1 MAILFDESKRI
12 FTIHTAH
19 SSYQMMADP
28 LDQLLHLYYGP
39 RSEGCMDYLLTYHD
53 RGFSGNPYE
62 AGDERRYSLDALPQ
76 EFPVQGT
83 GDSRSPLLSVRDA
96 AGAFGCRLCYRGYEL
111 LPGKYSLPGLPAVYA
126 DAADDG
132 AETLKIELADAR
144 LGLCVT
150 LLYGVL
156 PALDIITRSAIVT
169 NRGAA
174 PFTVEKLQSAC
185 LDFVSGD
192 FDLISFHGRHA
203 MERLP
208 DRRPLGHGA
217 ALIGSR
223 RGYSSHQYN
232 PFVILADR
240 ETTETAGRCWAMQFV
255 WSGGFRAE
263 AERDQYDQTR
273 LQMGLDEE
281 RFSYPLQPGESVTAP
296 EVILSFSA
304 QGLERLSHQL
314 HRCLRRHVCRGKYR
328 DARRPILLNSW
339 EASYFDFT
347 GDSILRLAEEAKALG
362 AELLVLDDGWFGERC
377 DDRRAL
383 GDWTANERKLGGP
396 LGALI
401 GRVRALGLQFGIWME
416 PEMVS
421 EDSELYRSHP
431 DWALAIPGQPP
442 VRSRFQL
449 VLDFSRREVRE
460 EIFARI
466 CRVLDQGQIDYL
478 KWDVN
483 RSIAEVYSHA
493 AADQGKVLYDN
504 MLGVYEVLEKLCARY
519 PELLIEGCSGGG
531 GRFDAGMLYYCPQI
545 WCSDNT
551 DAMDR
556 LLIQYGTSFGYPA
569 SCVGAHVSACPNHQT
584 GRTTPLQTRG
594 VVAAAGTFG
603 YELDPAKLSE
613 SEREE
618 IRRQIA
624 AYREDAALVRQGL
637 YYRLCDPAVSPF
649 CAWAFVSED
658 GAKAMI
664 SAVLQEKHG
673 NMPTLY
679 VRPRGL
685 TPGAFYRDRES
696 GRVYP
701 ADALMDM
708 GLPLPHHTEP
718 FGSRVWRLE
727 RLERD
732 EMK

>member
-1 MAILFDESKRI
+1 MAILFDQEKRI

-28 LDQLLHLYYGP
+28 LDQLLHTYYGA
-39 RSEGCMDYLLTYHD
+39 RSEGSMDYLLTYAD
-53 RGFSGNPYE
+53 RGFSGNPYA
-62 AGDERRYSLDALPQ
+62 AGDARSYSLDALPQ

-83 GDSRSPLLSVRDA
+83 GDYRSPMLIVRDA
-96 AGAFGCRLCYRGYEL
+96 AGAYGCQLLYRGYEI
-111 LPGKYSLPGLPAVYA
+111 LPGKYALPGLPAVYA
-126 DAADDG
+126 EAEDG
-132 AETLKIELADAR
+132 AETLKLELEDTR

-156 PALDIITRSAIVT
+156 PELDIITRSAIVT
-169 NRGAA
+169 NRGTAA
-174 PFTVEKLQSAC
+174 FTLEKLQSAC
-185 LDFVSGD
+185 LDFVHGD
-192 FDLISFHGRHA
+192 FDLITFHGRHA
-203 MERLP
+203 MERQP

-217 ALIGSR
+217 ALVGSR

-232 PFVILADR
+232 PFVILTDR
-240 ETTETAGRCWAMQFV
+240 DTTETAGRCWAMQFV

-263 AERDQYDQTR
+263 AERDQYEQTR

-296 EVILSFSA
+296 EVIMSFSA
-304 QGLERLSHQL
+304 GGLERLSHQL
-314 HRCLRRHVCRGKYR
+314 HRCLRRRVCRGKYR
-328 DARRPILLNSW
+328 DERRPILLNSW

-347 GDSILRLAEEAKALG
+347 GASILRLAEEAKALG
-362 AELLVLDDGWFGERC
+362 VELLVLDDGWFGERR

-383 GDWTANERKLGGP
+383 GDWTANEQKLGGS
-396 LGALI
+396 LGELAGKI
-401 GRVRALGLQFGIWME
+401 RAMGLKFGLWME
-416 PEMVS
+416 PEMVN

-466 CRVLDQGQIDYL
+466 CRVLDQGPIDYL

-483 RSIAEVYSHA
+483 RSIAEAFSRTA
-493 AADQGKVLYDN
+493 EDQGRVLYDN
-504 MLGVYEVLEKLCARY
+504 MMGVYELLERLNTRY

-531 GRFDAGMLYYCPQI
+531 GRFDAGMLCYCPQI

-551 DAMDR
+551 DAIDR
-556 LLIQYGTSFGYPA
+556 LRIQYGTSFGYPA
-569 SCVGAHVSACPNHQT
+569 SAVGAHVSACPNHQT
-584 GRTTPLQTRG
+584 GRTAPLQTRA

-613 SEREE
+613 SERDAV
-618 IRRQIA
+618 RRQIETF
-624 AYREDAALVRQGL
+624 REDADLVQHGL
-637 YYRLCDPAVSPF
+637 YYRLSDPAASPC

-658 GAKAMI
+658 GARAMI
-664 SAVLQEKHG
+664 SAVLQDKHG
-673 NMPTLY
+673 NMPALY

-685 TPGAFYRDRES
+685 TAGAFYRDRDS

-701 ADALMDM
+701 ADALTDM
-708 GLPLPHHTEP
+708 GLPLPLDMEQY
-718 FGSRVWRLE
+718 GSAVWRLE
-727 RLERD
+727 RIER
-732 EMK
+732 M

>member
-39 RSEGCMDYLLTYHD
+39 RSEGCMDYLLTYND

-83 GDSRSPLLSVRDA
+83 GDFRSPMLSVRDA
-96 AGAFGCRLCYRGYEL
+96 SGAFGCRLRYRGYEI
-111 LPGKYSLPGLPAVYA
+111 LPGKYRLPGLPAVYA
-126 DAADDG
+126 DAKSDG
-132 AETLKIELADAR
+132 AETLKIELEDAR
-144 LGLCVT
+144 LGLGVT

-156 PALDIITRSAIVT
+156 PEADIITRSAIVT

-174 PFTVEKLQSAC
+174 AFTVEKLQSAC

-281 RFSYPLQPGESVTAP
+281 RFSYPLQPGASITAP

-314 HRCLRRHVCRGKYR
+314 HRCIRRHVCRGKYR
-328 DARRPILLNSW
+328 DERRPILLNSW
-339 EASYFDFT
+339 EASYFDFS
-347 GDSILRLAEEAKALG
+347 GASILRLAEEAKALG
-362 AELLVLDDGWFGERC
+362 VELLVMDDGWFGQRS

-383 GDWTANERKLGGP
+383 GDWTANEKKLGGT
-396 LGALI
+396 LGSLI
-401 GRVRALGLQFGIWME
+401 EQVRALGLRFGIWME

-466 CRVLDQGQIDYL
+466 CRVLDQGKIDYL
-478 KWDVN
+478 KWDAN
-483 RSIAEVYSHA
+483 RSINEVYSHTA
-493 AADQGKVLYDN
+493 TDQGKVLYDY
-504 MLGVYEVLEKLCARY
+504 MLGVYEVLGRLCDRY
-519 PELLIEGCSGGG
+519 PQLLIEGCSGGG

-551 DAMDR
+551 DAIDR
-556 LLIQYGTSFGYPA
+556 LRIQYGTSFGYPA
-569 SCVGAHVSACPNHQT
+569 SAVGAHVSACPNHQT
-584 GRTTPLQTRG
+584 GRSTPLQTRG

-624 AYREDAALVRQGL
+624 DYSEDAALVRQGL
-637 YYRLCDPAVSPF
+637 YYRLCDPAATPF

-658 GAKAMI
+658 GAQAMI
-664 SAVLQEKHG
+664 SAVLQENHG
-673 NMPTLY
+673 NMPVLY

-685 TPGAFYRDRES
+685 TPGALYRDRKS